1 MTFKCLHAV
10 SLGLQ
15 NRLCHREEL
24 YKVLCLPLLVGM
36 MFLSGC
42 AGKLPPSTNV
52 GSQSQLEADRV
63 NDPWEG
69 ANRKFFAFGVAVDRS
84 VGQPLARGYRKTVA
98 PELRVAIRN
107 IVRNLREPVTFG
119 NDLLQADFGKAG
131 VSLGRLVIN
140 STVGMGGIFD
150 PAQDFGLP
158 RHQED
163 FGQTLAT
170 WGVGEGPYL
179 FVPVLGPYPPRDL
192 VGFATDIVMNPLFWV
207 NTNWAQGLQAGR
219 FVMDNIDT
227 RERTLETVQQLE
239 DTSLDYYAAVRNLYR
254 QTRNFA
260 IRDGEPEF
268 EDLPDFD
275 EFE

>member
-1 MTFKCLHAV
+1 MAFRSMHAAETRLRTRLRQLPILHTV
-10 SLGLQ
+10 
-15 NRLCHREEL
+15 
-24 YKVLCLPLLVGM
+24 VCLPLLIGLV
-36 MFLSGC
+36 FLSGC
-42 AGKLPPSTNV
+42 ATKPPSLTNA
-52 GSQSQLEADRV
+52 GPQSQLEIDRV

-69 ANRKFFAFGVAVDRS
+69 ANRKFFALGLTLDRNI
-84 VGQPLARGYRKTVA
+84 GQPLARGYRRGLK
-98 PELRVAIRN
+98 PEVRTAIRN
-107 IVRNLREPVTFG
+107 VVRNLREPITFG
-119 NDLLQADFGKAG
+119 NDLFQADFGKAG
-131 VSLGRLVIN
+131 VALGRLVIN
-140 STVGMGGIFD
+140 STLGIGGLYD
-150 PAQDFGLP
+150 PAQEFGLP

-163 FGQTLAT
+163 FGQTLAV

-179 FVPVLGPYPPRDL
+179 FVPVLGPYPPRD
-192 VGFATDIVMNPLFWV
+192 VAGFAVDIVMNPLFWV

-239 DTSLDYYAAVRNLYR
+239 ETSLDYYAAVRNLYR